1 MCRELIPDQALNLLP
16 LKLNFSVCRIVRNEF
31 LGFYTLHS
39 LGDCSVAI
47 KMDNDVHIFYIYHLK
62 SNKYIN
68 TFKLGYY
75 YH

>member
-1 MCRELIPDQALNLLP
+1 MCRELIPDQALNLLS

-47 KMDNDVHIFYIYHLK
+47 KMDNDVHIFTYI
-62 SNKYIN
+62 I
-68 TFKLGYY
+68 
-75 YH
+75 

>member
-1 MCRELIPDQALNLLP
+1 MCQESIPDQALNLLP

-47 KMDNDVHIFYIYHLK
+47 KMDKDVHIFTYIM
-62 SNKYIN
+62 
-68 TFKLGYY
+68 
-75 YH
+75 